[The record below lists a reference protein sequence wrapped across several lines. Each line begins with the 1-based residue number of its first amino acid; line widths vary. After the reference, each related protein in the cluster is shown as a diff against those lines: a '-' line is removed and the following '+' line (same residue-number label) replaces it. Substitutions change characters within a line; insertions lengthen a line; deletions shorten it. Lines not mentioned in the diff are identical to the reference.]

1 MKTRL
6 TLMLIILLLLSV
18 IPPTLSQETVVLRMM
33 SYDTTDQLTRETE
46 WYNAVLEQF
55 EADHPGVT
63 IEVNDLAFPQYLP
76 TLEAMIA
83 GDELP
88 DVFYGH
94 VKTAE
99 LGRAGLVID
108 YRDYFDEEWLARF
121 AEGPLRQTTFDGAIY
136 GIPQNAQLFM
146 LFVNPAIMEEL
157 GLEDPQTWDDLIEM
171 APAISEAGYIPVAW
185 GNSAGN
191 VCPDFFLPLVTQF
204 GGDTFA
210 LDDLADPEL
219 SWDSQPVIDAL
230 ALLDRLARAGVFMPG
245 INGISEDQARQVWNQ
260 GRAAMMYG
268 GSWVP
273 SIIGA
278 EAPQELVD
286 SYYILKNPAV
296 TEDDVHWT
304 GNGSGESWLIKANSP
319 NTELA
324 IELVTYLMSD
334 EVYSQY
340 ISETQSL
347 PSMGW
352 ASEYV
357 EDPYVATMGE
367 WLTTDGTNHILFGQG
382 SWDAV
387 SGVCAAILDGSTTPE
402 EGAAQIQADVL
413 AARER

>member
-6 TLMLIILLLLSV
+6 SLILLVLLLLSL
-18 IPPTLSQETVVLRMM
+18 IPATMSQDQIVLRMM
-33 SYDTTDQLTRETE
+33 SYDSTDQLNRDTE
-46 WYNAVLEQF
+46 WYDAVLSQF

-76 TLEAMIA
+76 ALEAMIA

-88 DVFYGH
+88 DIFYGH

-99 LGRAGLVID
+99 LGRGGLVID

-121 AEGPLRQTTFDGAIY
+121 AEGPLKQSTFDGAIY
-136 GIPQNAQLFM
+136 GVPQNAQLFM
-146 LFVNPAIMEEL
+146 LFMNPAIMEEL

-171 APAISEAGYIPVAW
+171 APVINDAGYIPVAW

-191 VCPDFFLPLVTQF
+191 VCPDFFLPLVAQY

-210 LDDLADPEL
+210 LDDLATPDL

-230 ALLDRLARAGVFMPG
+230 TLLDDLARAGVFMPG
-245 INGISEDQARQVWNQ
+245 INGIAEDQARQVWNQ
-260 GRAAMMYG
+260 GRAAMMYA
-268 GSWVP
+268 GSWIP
-273 SIIGA
+273 TIIAA

-286 SYYILKNPAV
+286 SYYIVKNPAL

-319 NTELA
+319 NTDLAVEL
-324 IELVTYLMSD
+324 ITYLMSD
-334 EVYSQY
+334 EIYSQY
-340 ISETQSL
+340 VSETQGL

-352 ASEYV
+352 AGEYI
-357 EDPYVATMGE
+357 EDPYVATMAE
-367 WLTTDGTNHILFGQG
+367 WLPSDGTNHILFGQG

-387 SGVCAAILDGSTTPE
+387 SGVCAAILDGSTTPA
-402 EGAAQIQADVL
+402 EGAATIQANVL
-413 AARER
+413 ASRER

>member
-1 MKTRL
+1 MKSRAL
-6 TLMLIILLLLSV
+6 LIFTILLLFV
-18 IPPTLSQETVVLRMM
+18 IAPATLSQDQITLRMM
-33 SYDTTDQLTRETE
+33 SYDTTDQLIRETPWVDAILSE
-46 WYNAVLEQF
+46 F
-55 EADHPGVT
+55 EAMHPGLT
-63 IEVNDLAFPQYLP
+63 IEINDIPFPQYLP

-88 DVFYGH
+88 DIFYGH

-121 AEGPLRQTTFDGAIY
+121 SEGPLKQTTFDGAVY
-136 GIPQNAQLFM
+136 GVPQNAQLFM
-146 LFVNPAIMEEL
+146 LFANPAVMEEL
-157 GLEDPQTWDDLIEM
+157 GLEDPETWDDLIAM
-171 APAISEAGYIPVAW
+171 APAINEAGYIPLTW

-210 LDDLADPEL
+210 LDDLASPDL

-230 ALLDRLARAGVFMPG
+230 ALLERLAQAGVFMPG
-245 INGISEDQARQVWNQ
+245 INGITQDQADQVWYQ
-260 GRAAMMYG
+260 GRSAMHYG

-273 SIIGA
+273 SVIAAQAPVEIA
-278 EAPQELVD
+278 E
-286 SYYILKNPAV
+286 SYYIIKNPAAA
-296 TEDDVHWT
+296 EGEVHWT

-319 NTELA
+319 TTDLA
-324 IELVTYLMSD
+324 IELLTYLMSD

-340 ISETQSL
+340 VTETQSL

-352 ASEYV
+352 AAEYV

-387 SGVCAAILDGSTTPE
+387 SGVCASILDGSTTPE
-402 EGAAQIQADVL
+402 EGAATIQAEVF